1 MEIGLDE
8 LIESLLTEIAFSG
21 VRGCS
26 VSTLLK
32 TIDSFY
38 NGAQEQIG
46 TSVQHRGER
55 PTPSNANA
63 NSPPIDNAPR
73 TSQDPSSH
81 EFCMYSKVWG
91 WLVSRAD
98 VSVGT
103 NRQFNH
109 RKLEEILALPEEE
122 DDLPPTDDASTSQNQ
137 NTTPANERP
146 SASKGRRGLQE
157 TVPKYRPR
165 LHVSDERQWKT
176 IAGHGPDLKRLP
188 FFEWKALVDIA
199 SVREKGIL
207 QGDLV
212 RLSGQDKRSLPT
224 RTDALAKKG
233 YIIKQ
238 PIILRG
244 CRSSKLWL
252 ARFAD
257 NAKENRDGLNLET
270 LDLSKETLTKDLRP
284 VPFSASWNGERLD
297 YIAIA
302 QAFNAVI
309 KAWGIMRYCDVR
321 TKLDANRVP
330 QMRALAKT
338 SRWFTSIGA
347 VTFVAARFANGQR
360 LFKDCVKFIREPT
373 AEEWRVF
380 RTTPSAHIRVPSAR
394 LGKRGQASRARFNKG
409 AKPSPHSQVKPKQ
422 VSTQERQT
430 KSIHKEQFVP
440 SLWTPYKPMVNTTFE
455 IIKRAGPKGSS
466 NLEIGRQTLGH
477 SYRKYIAALTGTLS
491 LPNSQPP
498 HLQHLN
504 VTSQLNRIGKTMTYQ
519 FFANGEVGSSTEQN
533 NGNNAD
539 GQDVNSE
546 VQTFDVHTSQR
557 RVAITGGAYTYSQI
571 QSSKLM
577 SSPASFSQLHDT
589 FLAPRPQKNRKR
601 KRGLEEPTK
610 DPCGDVQEHPKKVPR
625 IETASSGDVGTDA
638 LAAADGEVIND
649 DQGTH
654 LNVNGPIPVPVPTT
668 SPQQSIEQPILDII
682 QSTPPE
688 QLSSPPPP
696 SRPSGV
702 YREPDN
708 SLDPPGRKGRR
719 KKSLVLTLKCNSLK
733 AWLEGI
739 QDNNPANLGEIP
751 SYEPSTRPSSPM
763 QEPPRA
769 TLDNSLALSEE
780 AGSNQAKLRP
790 TKRGSKTI
798 FRCDKC
804 GNSWKNSNGLDYH
817 LNKSRTT
824 CNPAYTP
831 TPAPPPRQLA
841 KLKEAPKAA
850 LPKTPDGQEQSNGY
864 DNLQVPELARK
875 PSQRNSIVGSGRR
888 LLPHK
893 RVRFSENLI
902 SSQNT
907 SDSATQEY
915 TGSSII
921 LQDVDAYDVIDHRK
935 RRENS
940 QATLTDLSGTI
951 PPASQVNQRSSHMT
965 PKKPQNGAPNTN
977 QKQEISAMQETSQKR
992 TSKSALTRKRD
1003 RTTGAEKPESY
1014 ITAYEPYPGQTDIG
1028 NETPAPPDFN
1038 LRINLLKPVVPIARA
1053 PSRTAASPAVIHY
1066 NGSNK
1071 SQDSAIVSSHLDSDV
1086 TQSNQSSPKKPR
1098 KSSTLTVGTIRKDRT
1113 TSIIEHLLDRN
1124 DGVFPG
1130 QRSLYLAIV
1139 SLWVKRYSDIEPPD
1153 WKVCQNLVNK
1163 MEKAGALAQHR
1174 FFFLDDNGKLQECC
1188 VLTKSRQGAPTAT
1201 DLAADPKVETV
1212 KEKMREMHPEP
1223 YIPEEFSLSQ
1233 DESELFDALASK
1245 YRDSTSSN
1253 GPRKQLRKSNV
1264 TEDIEV
1270 LQYQAYVVNDASTHA
1285 ASSKRPAEEDES
1297 LDIAPAKKIRVDDGT
1312 IDKSRK
1318 TPKPRKR
1325 GDRRESWA
1333 TAKVAKYIWNQKQNP
1348 GDKWAQKHACL
1359 QNFATSTWSNS
1370 PQEATSMRLSIDMI
1384 LSSLRTSREKALLSM
1399 GRLSS
1404 NEPNSANVPKENSA
1418 LSPGELLWNHDSI
1431 GFGNGESYEQATPG
1445 VIEMAEKSPVDRFV
1459 KPSIS
1464 TSFIPED
1471 LGSEEEDDD
1480 TMSPGAH
1487 HGDVPDE
1494 SLNQPLAESG
1504 TTFVQSKLIRNTK
1517 TGCWPWLPVSFFE
1530 SNSTSFTLAGA
1541 MPEAKWFQL
1550 ANLPQNSG
1558 DIFKSI
1564 RGKFQFNSWA
1574 DPSYGKFLREVG
1586 IIERWEQSAEGS
1598 QILLHGSVA
1607 PDYIFIS
1614 LSSEESK
1621 ANMKP
1626 IALEWPS
1633 NGQYTAKNI
1642 PDEIKNATL
1651 DDENAGLSMIHRNRG
1666 RPRRG
1671 YPIDS
1676 QPNEQAKPSEK
1687 KPLKKIQMAPAPA
1700 PQAEVQYK
1708 TRSLRPIP
1716 IQHRGRV
1723 SVPRPND
1730 DNHFGLSGE
1739 TEVIAAFVV
1748 FKTLLGGVDRKADI
1762 GSILKA
1768 FPKFSHSALRKFW
1781 PRVSR
1786 ERKTYI
1792 DALTEKFQSAFLEAY
1807 EAGEVEPLNYD
1818 DIDSYDWQSLILW
1831 ATKLETHDKV
1841 ELPGSRHD
1849 LEDTFSLEDVDNEA
1863 TDWRETWFQNLASIY
1878 SRVEA
1883 TSSEPI
1889 SIPLTHN
1896 TPAGDEVTG
1905 RARSWVRS
1913 LCVTPIR
1920 GAKTPEEIRTRLLSL
1935 SDGNEAETN
1944 RLLKK
1949 AVDKLISE
1957 RVASRSKGKI
1967 LGQSLR
1973 LHGVFA
1979 KHLEKP
1985 ATVEKF
1991 AQSANFKTLLDE
2003 SFREGREFLV
2013 PYVADEGTIMAIFNL
2028 QALGRI
2034 HAEAVDIPN
2043 IPFGFEPGNY
2053 DGRTFPKSYYHFNV
2067 RLLPT
2072 ESYVYNEDL
2081 PVLQQVGH
2089 VGVPLEG
2096 ARREIPIWVDFFGN
2110 LDKARWITYLS
2121 MTTLAL
2127 ATKGPLTAQTASV
2140 LLKPFVEPFEA
2151 KLIMDWIDGLGILKR
2166 YESGQSATVGEWW
2179 WLVVGQLALD
2189 VVGRGGSQT

>member
-26 VSTLLK
+26 VSALLK
-32 TIDSFY
+32 TIHSFY
-38 NGAQEQIG
+38 HGAQEQIG
-46 TSVQHRGER
+46 TSVQHHGET
-55 PTPSNANA
+55 PTPSNANG
-63 NSPPIDNAPR
+63 NSLPISNAS
-73 TSQDPSSH
+73 TSQYLSRHDS
-81 EFCMYSKVWG
+81 CMYSKVWG

-109 RKLEEILALPEEE
+109 YKLEEILVLPEEE
-122 DDLPPTDDASTSQNQ
+122 DNLPPTNDASTSKNQ
-137 NTTPANERP
+137 TATPENERQHT
-146 SASKGRRGLQE
+146 SKGRRGPEEATL
-157 TVPKYRPR
+157 KYRPR

-188 FFEWKALVDIA
+188 LFEWKALVDIA

-257 NAKENRDGLNLET
+257 NAKENRDGLNLEA
-270 LDLSKETLTKDLRP
+270 LDLSRETLTKDLRP

-409 AKPSPHSQVKPKQ
+409 AKLSPHSQVKPKQ
-422 VSTQERQT
+422 ASTQERQT
-430 KSIHKEQFVP
+430 KSTHKEQFVP

-519 FFANGEVGSSTEQN
+519 FFANGEVGNPTAQDN
-533 NGNNAD
+533 KNNAD

-546 VQTFDVHTSQR
+546 VRTFDGHTSQQ
-557 RVAITGGAYTYSQI
+557 RVAASGRTYIYSQV

-577 SSPASFSQLHDT
+577 SSPASLSQLHDT
-589 FLAPRPQKNRKR
+589 LLAPRPKKNRKR

-610 DPCGDVQEHPKKVPR
+610 DAHSDVQEHPKKIPR
-625 IETASSGDVGTDA
+625 IETAPSGDVDTDA
-638 LAAADGEVIND
+638 LDAAYDEVMND
-649 DQGTH
+649 EQGTH
-654 LNVNGPIPVPVPTT
+654 FNVNGPIPVPTA
-668 SPQQSIEQPILDII
+668 SPQQSNQQSILDPRP
-682 QSTPPE
+682 SAPPE
-688 QLSSPPPP
+688 QLSAPPPP
-696 SRPSGV
+696 ARPPGV

-708 SLDPPGRKGRR
+708 SLDPSGRKGRR
-719 KKSLVLTLKCNSLK
+719 KKSLVLTLKCNSIK
-733 AWLEGI
+733 AWLERI
-739 QDNNPANLGEIP
+739 QDIQPANNGEIS
-751 SYEPSTRPSSPM
+751 SYKPSTRPSSPM

-769 TLDNSLALSEE
+769 TLGGLTLSEE
-780 AGSNQAKLRP
+780 AGSNQSKLRS

-824 CNPAYTP
+824 CNPAYVP
-831 TPAPPPRQLA
+831 TPVPPPRQLA
-841 KLKEAPKAA
+841 KPKEIPKMA
-850 LPKTPDGQEQSNGY
+850 LPKASDGQEKSNGS
-864 DNLQVPELARK
+864 DNPQIPELARK
-875 PSQRNSIVGSGRR
+875 PSQRNSDVGSGRP

-893 RVRFSENLI
+893 RVRFSENLL

-907 SDSATQEY
+907 SNSVTQEY
-915 TGSSII
+915 TGSSIV
-921 LQDVDAYDVIDHRK
+921 LQDVDAYDVINHRK
-935 RRENS
+935 RREDS
-940 QATLTDLSGTI
+940 QATLTDLCATI
-951 PPASQVNQRSSHMT
+951 PPVNQVDQRLSHMT
-965 PKKPQNGAPNTN
+965 PKKPQSGAPDTN
-977 QKQEISAMQETSQKR
+977 QKPEARGEREMSTMQETSQKR
-992 TSKSALTRKRD
+992 KIKPALPRKRD
-1003 RTTGAEKPESY
+1003 QTTGVEKPESY
-1014 ITAYEPYPGQTDIG
+1014 ITAYEPYPGQTDVG

-1038 LRINLLKPVVPIARA
+1038 LRINLLKPVVPIARPPSKAAA
-1053 PSRTAASPAVIHY
+1053 PPAFIHY

-1071 SQDSAIVSSHLDSDV
+1071 NQDSTMVSSHLDNDA
-1086 TQSNQSSPKKPR
+1086 TQPNQSTLKKPR

-1163 MEKAGALAQHR
+1163 MERAGALVQHR

-1188 VLTKSRQGAPTAT
+1188 VLTKSRKDAPTAT
-1201 DLAADPKVETV
+1201 DLAADPKVEMI

-1233 DESELFDALASK
+1233 DESELFDALSSK

-1264 TEDIEV
+1264 TKDIEV
-1270 LQYQAYVVNDASTHA
+1270 LQYPAYVVNSTSTDA

-1297 LDIAPAKKIRVDDGT
+1297 LDIAPSKKIRVDDGT
-1312 IDKSRK
+1312 TDKSRK

-1325 GDRRESWA
+1325 DDRRESWA

-1359 QNFATSTWSNS
+1359 QNFATGTWSTL
-1370 PQEATSMRLSIDMI
+1370 PQEATSTRPSIDMI
-1384 LSSLRTSREKALLSM
+1384 LSSLRTSREKALMSM

-1404 NEPNSANVPKENSA
+1404 NEPNSTEVPKENSA
-1418 LSPGELLWNHDSI
+1418 LSPGELLWNHDST
-1431 GFGNGESYEQATPG
+1431 GFGNGESYDQAAPG
-1445 VIEMAEKSPVDRFV
+1445 ITEIAEKNPVNQFV

-1464 TSFIPED
+1464 TSFVPED
-1471 LGSEEEDDD
+1471 SGSEEEDDD
-1480 TMSPGAH
+1480 AMSPEAH
-1487 HGDVPDE
+1487 HGDVLDE
-1494 SLNQPLAESG
+1494 SSHPSLTESG
-1504 TTFVQSKLIRNTK
+1504 TTFVESKLIRNTR

-1530 SNSTSFTLAGA
+1530 SNSTSFTLTGA
-1541 MPEAKWFQL
+1541 MPEAKWFQR

-1651 DDENAGLSMIHRNRG
+1651 DDENAGLSMIHRNKG
-1666 RPRRG
+1666 RPRKEH
-1671 YPIDS
+1671 PIDS
-1676 QPNEQAKPSEK
+1676 QSNEQAKPSEK
-1687 KPLKKIQMAPAPA
+1687 KPVRKIQVAPAPH
-1700 PQAEVQYK
+1700 AEVQYK

-1723 SVPRPND
+1723 SIPRPNEE
-1730 DNHFGLSGE
+1730 NHLGLSGE

-1841 ELPGSRHD
+1841 ELPGSRRD
-1849 LEDTFSLEDVDNEA
+1849 LEDTFSLGDVDNEA

-1889 SIPLTHN
+1889 SIPLSHN
-1896 TPAGDEVTG
+1896 VSAGEDVIG

-1920 GAKTPEEIRTRLLSL
+1920 GAKTPEEIRIRLLSL
-1935 SDGNEAETN
+1935 SGGNEAETN
-1944 RLLKK
+1944 KLLKK
-1949 AVDKLISE
+1949 VVDKLISE

-2003 SFREGREFLV
+2003 SFRQGREFLV

-2053 DGRTFPKSYYHFNV
+2053 DGRTFPKSYYHFSV

-2081 PVLQQVGH
+2081 PVLQQVGR
-2089 VGVPLEG
+2089 VWVPLLG
-2096 ARREIPIWVDFFGN
+2096 PRNEIPIWVDFFGN

-2166 YESGQSATVGEWW
+2166 CELGQSATVGEWW

-2189 VVGRGGSQT
+2189 VVGRGDS

>member
-32 TIDSFY
+32 TVEAFY
-38 NGAQEQIG
+38 SGAQEETSNFAAGHRDKGQKPSDAPQIY
-46 TSVQHRGER
+46 
-55 PTPSNANA
+55 
-63 NSPPIDNAPR
+63 
-73 TSQDPSSH
+73 QDAHSYDL
-81 EFCMYSKVWG
+81 CMCSKVWG

-109 RKLEEILALPEEE
+109 CKLEEILALPEEE
-122 DDLPPTDDASTSQNQ
+122 DNLSSAEVVEVSKDQTST
-137 NTTPANERP
+137 PVNERQRP
-146 SASKGRRGLQE
+146 LKGHRGPEGIAS
-157 TVPKYRPR
+157 KYRPR

-188 FFEWKALVDIA
+188 LFEWKALVDIA

-238 PIILRG
+238 SIILRG

-257 NAKENRDGLNLET
+257 NAKENRDGLNLEK
-270 LDLSKETLTKDLRP
+270 LDLTKETLTKDLRP

-347 VTFVAARFANGQR
+347 VTFVAARFANGQK

-394 LGKRGQASRARFNKG
+394 LGKRGQASRARYNKG
-409 AKPSPHSQVKPKQ
+409 AKFSPHSQVKSKQ
-422 VSTQERQT
+422 TSSQELQT
-430 KSIHKEQFVP
+430 KPSDKERLIP

-519 FFANGEVGSSTEQN
+519 FFADGEAGNPAVEQN
-533 NGNNAD
+533 NKNESNDQEANTAD
-539 GQDVNSE
+539 RVLDG
-546 VQTFDVHTSQR
+546 HTSLYNSIIPR
-557 RVAITGGAYTYSQI
+557 ASYVYSQP
-571 QSSKLM
+571 QSSKLVPEPV
-577 SSPASFSQLHDT
+577 SLSHLHDT
-589 FLAPRPQKNRKR
+589 LLAPRPKKGRKR
-601 KRGLEEPTK
+601 KRGSNEEPTK
-610 DPCGDVQEHPKKVPR
+610 DTSGDLQEHPNKIPRIEEPPAGDVQVGEEMTNKSQGANPHEDKPISVP
-625 IETASSGDVGTDA
+625 TAILQQSTLDLESPA
-638 LAAADGEVIND
+638 PLES
-649 DQGTH
+649 
-654 LNVNGPIPVPVPTT
+654 LLSPSPIPRLP
-668 SPQQSIEQPILDII
+668 
-682 QSTPPE
+682 
-688 QLSSPPPP
+688 
-696 SRPSGV
+696 GV

-708 SLDPPGRKGRR
+708 LLDPPGKKGRR
-719 KKSLVLTLKCNSLK
+719 RKSLVLTLKCNSLK
-733 AWLEGI
+733 PWLERLYNS
-739 QDNNPANLGEIP
+739 QPANPGELS
-751 SYEPSTRPSSPM
+751 SYQPHHLPTNPTQGLSQVEIGGNSTLSTEP
-763 QEPPRA
+763 EP
-769 TLDNSLALSEE
+769 
-780 AGSNQAKLRP
+780 NQTKQKP
-790 TKRGSKTI
+790 TKRGGKAV

-817 LNKSRTT
+817 LNKSRTA
-824 CNPAYTP
+824 CNPAYI
-831 TPAPPPRQLA
+831 PAPLPLPRQLA
-841 KLKEAPKAA
+841 KPKPI
-850 LPKTPDGQEQSNGY
+850 PKTILSKTSDDREQGQGFNDIQLPD
-864 DNLQVPELARK
+864 LAHK
-875 PSQRNSIVGSGRR
+875 PSQRNSDVGSGRP
-888 LLPHK
+888 LLPPK
-893 RVRFSENLI
+893 RIRPSEGSVPN
-902 SSQNT
+902 QDT
-907 SDSATQEY
+907 SDPAAQEY
-915 TGSSII
+915 TGSFIV
-921 LQDVDAYDVIDHRK
+921 LKNVEAYDVIDHQK

-940 QATLTDLSGTI
+940 QAALANLCSAISPTHQ
-951 PPASQVNQRSSHMT
+951 ANQMLF
-965 PKKPQNGAPNTN
+965 QIAPN
-977 QKQEISAMQETSQKR
+977 KQPQVTELDIRQGQAGTCARESSRKQNNNLASA
-992 TSKSALTRKRD
+992 RD
-1003 RTTGAEKPESY
+1003 RDRKYGAKKPESHT
-1014 ITAYEPYPGQTDIG
+1014 TAHQPYSKQTETGNREP
-1028 NETPAPPDFN
+1028 TPSDFN
-1038 LRINLLKPVVPIARA
+1038 LRPTSLESSTPIGHHISRATIAPAAISYSLNDNERKDIQESGIASSQINNEATRP
-1053 PSRTAASPAVIHY
+1053 
-1066 NGSNK
+1066 
-1071 SQDSAIVSSHLDSDV
+1071 
-1086 TQSNQSSPKKPR
+1086 NQLTPKKSR

-1113 TSIIEHLLDRN
+1113 TGIIQHLLDKN

-1130 QRSLYLAIV
+1130 QRSLYLAMV
-1139 SLWVKRYSDIEPPD
+1139 SLWVKKYSDIEPPD
-1153 WKVCQNLVNK
+1153 WKVCQNVVNK
-1163 MEKAGALAQHR
+1163 MEKAGELAQQR

-1188 VLTKSRQGAPTAT
+1188 VLAKKQQSGSTIT
-1201 DLAADPKVETV
+1201 DLAADPKVVTV

-1245 YRDSTSSN
+1245 YRESTPSN
-1253 GPRKQLRKSNV
+1253 GPRKQFRKSNV

-1270 LQYQAYVVNDASTHA
+1270 LQYPAYVVNDASTHIA
-1285 ASSKRPAEEDES
+1285 GSKRLAEEDELS
-1297 LDIAPAKKIRVDDGT
+1297 DVTPAKKIRVDAST
-1312 IDKSRK
+1312 IDK
-1318 TPKPRKR
+1318 PKKAPRPRKR
-1325 GDRRESWA
+1325 GEQREYWA
-1333 TAKVAKYIWNQKQNP
+1333 TAKVAKYIWNQKQNS
-1348 GDKWAQKHACL
+1348 GEKWGQRHASL
-1359 QNFATSTWSNS
+1359 QNFATGAWSAS
-1370 PQEATSMRLSIDMI
+1370 PQEATSTRPSIDRI
-1384 LSSLRTSREKALLSM
+1384 LSSLRTSRENTLVSM
-1399 GRLSS
+1399 RRVSS
-1404 NEPNSANVPKENSA
+1404 SGSNGTEGPAKGNSAN
-1418 LSPGELLWNHDSI
+1418 SPGELLWSHGSPS
-1431 GFGNGESYEQATPG
+1431 GENEAYCDEIIPG
-1445 VIEMAEKSPVDRFV
+1445 VAERVEKDSVDRFM
-1459 KPSIS
+1459 KPSVS
-1464 TSFIPED
+1464 TSFVPED
-1471 LGSEEEDDD
+1471 SGSEEDDD
-1480 TMSPGAH
+1480 DTMLTEAH
-1487 HGDVPDE
+1487 HADIVEENSTLPSEGV
-1494 SLNQPLAESG
+1494 N
-1504 TTFVQSKLIRNTK
+1504 TTFAKSKTIRNTR
-1517 TGCWPWLPVSFFE
+1517 TGCWPWLPIGFFE
-1530 SNSTSFTLAGA
+1530 SNSTSFALAGV
-1541 MPEAKWFQL
+1541 MPEARWFQR

-1558 DIFKSI
+1558 DIIKSL
-1564 RGKFQFNSWA
+1564 RGKLQFSSWA
-1574 DPSYGKFLREVG
+1574 DPSYGKFLREVS
-1586 IIERWEQSAEGS
+1586 IIERWEQSTEGS
-1598 QILLHGSVA
+1598 QILLHGSIA

-1614 LSSEESK
+1614 LSSEEPR

-1626 IALEWPS
+1626 VTLEWPS
-1633 NGQYTAKNI
+1633 KGQYTVDNI
-1642 PDEIKNATL
+1642 PDEIKNASP
-1651 DDENAGLSMIHRNRG
+1651 DDENAGLSIIHRNRG
-1666 RPRRG
+1666 RPKRG
-1671 YPIDS
+1671 RPVEP
-1676 QPNEQAKPSEK
+1676 QPKRQANLSIK
-1687 KPLKKIQMAPAPA
+1687 KHIRKVQTTPV
-1700 PQAEVQYK
+1700 PQVEVQYK

-1716 IQHRGRV
+1716 VQHRGRV
-1723 SVPRPND
+1723 SIPRPNED
-1730 DNHFGLSGE
+1730 SLGLSGE

-1748 FKTLLGGVDRKADI
+1748 FKTLLGGIDRKADI

-1818 DIDSYDWQSLILW
+1818 DIDSYDWQSLIIW
-1831 ATKLETHDKV
+1831 ATKLETHDKI
-1841 ELPGSRHD
+1841 ELPGSRSD
-1849 LEDTFSLEDVDNEA
+1849 LEETYSLEDVGNEA

-1883 TSSEPI
+1883 TSGEPI
-1889 SIPLTHN
+1889 SIPLSHDVS
-1896 TPAGDEVTG
+1896 AEEEIIG

-1920 GAKTPEEIRTRLLSL
+1920 GAKMPEEIRAKLLSL
-1935 SDGNEAETN
+1935 SGGNEIETN
-1944 RLLKK
+1944 KLLKK
-1949 AVDKLISE
+1949 VVDKLISE

-2003 SFREGREFLV
+2003 SFRKGEGFVV
-2013 PYVADEGTIMAIFNL
+2013 PYVADDGTIMAIFNL
-2028 QALGRI
+2028 QAQGHIR
-2034 HAEAVDIPN
+2034 ADAMDIPN

-2067 RLLPT
+2067 ILSPT
-2072 ESYVYNEDL
+2072 TSYVFNEDL
-2081 PVLQQVGH
+2081 PVLQQAGQ
-2089 VGVPLEG
+2089 VGVPKQGPLD
-2096 ARREIPIWVDFFGN
+2096 EIPIWVDFFGN
-2110 LDKARWITYLS
+2110 LDKTRWITYLS

-2127 ATKGPLTAQTASV
+2127 ATKGPLTPQTASV

-2151 KLIMDWIDGLGILKR
+2151 KLIMDWIDGLGILER
-2166 YESGQSATVGEWW
+2166 YDSGQSATVGEWW
-2179 WLVVGQLALD
+2179 WLVVGRLALD
-2189 VVGRGGSQT
+2189 VMGRGVSQS

>member
-26 VSTLLK
+26 VSTLLER
-32 TIDSFY
+32 IDAFY
-38 NGAQEQIG
+38 SGAKEQ
-46 TSVQHRGER
+46 TSSSAAEHRDEGHK
-55 PTPSNANA
+55 PSDTPQT
-63 NSPPIDNAPR
+63 R
-73 TSQDPSSH
+73 QDARSYDLSM
-81 EFCMYSKVWG
+81 CSKVWG

-109 RKLEEILALPEEE
+109 CKLEEILALPEEE
-122 DDLPPTDDASTSQNQ
+122 EDLPAEVVDIPKNQTST
-137 NTTPANERP
+137 PVNERQRP
-146 SASKGRRGLQE
+146 LKGHRGPE
-157 TVPKYRPR
+157 GTTSKYRPR

-188 FFEWKALVDIA
+188 LFEWKALVDIA

-238 PIILRG
+238 SIILRG

-257 NAKENRDGLNLET
+257 NAKENRDGLNLEK

-347 VTFVAARFANGQR
+347 VTFVAARFANGQK

-394 LGKRGQASRARFNKG
+394 LGKRGQASRARYNKG
-409 AKPSPHSQVKPKQ
+409 VKFSPHSQVKSKQ
-422 VSTQERQT
+422 SSSQERQT
-430 KSIHKEQFVP
+430 KSSDKEQLVP

-455 IIKRAGPKGSS
+455 IIKRAGSKGSS

-519 FFANGEVGSSTEQN
+519 FFADGEA
-533 NGNNAD
+533 GNSVADNSNENKSNDQEGNLTGRIVD
-539 GQDVNSE
+539 GQ
-546 VQTFDVHTSQR
+546 TSPYDMM
-557 RVAITGGAYTYSQI
+557 IPGASYVYSQP
-571 QSSKLM
+571 QSSKF
-577 SSPASFSQLHDT
+577 ASEPVSLSHLQDT
-589 FLAPRPQKNRKR
+589 LLAPRPKKGRKR
-601 KRGLEEPTK
+601 KRGSHEEPTK
-610 DPCGDVQEHPKKVPR
+610 DTSGDRQEHPNKMPR
-625 IETASSGDVGTDA
+625 IEEPPPEDIQGDEEMT
-638 LAAADGEVIND
+638 ND
-649 DQGTH
+649 NQGVH
-654 LNVNGPIPVPVPTT
+654 LNVNQTIPVPTAILQQPTPDLG
-668 SPQQSIEQPILDII
+668 SPASLAPLA
-682 QSTPPE
+682 
-688 QLSSPPPP
+688 PPPP
-696 SRPSGV
+696 ISRPPGV

-708 SLDPPGRKGRR
+708 LLDPPGKKKGRR

-733 AWLEGI
+733 PWLERLYNS
-739 QDNNPANLGEIP
+739 QPANSGERSSNQPDSLPTNPTQGSPQAEIEGN
-751 SYEPSTRPSSPM
+751 STLLAEP
-763 QEPPRA
+763 EP
-769 TLDNSLALSEE
+769 
-780 AGSNQAKLRP
+780 NQAKPKP
-790 TKRGSKTI
+790 TKRGGKTI

-804 GNSWKNSNGLDYH
+804 GNSWKNPNGLDYH
-817 LNKSRTT
+817 LNKSRTA
-824 CNPAYTP
+824 CNPAYVP
-831 TPAPPPRQLA
+831 TPLPPPRQLA
-841 KLKEAPKAA
+841 KPKPNPNTISSQASN
-850 LPKTPDGQEQSNGY
+850 DQEQSQGF
-864 DNLQVPELARK
+864 DDLRLPDLARK
-875 PSQRNSIVGSGRR
+875 PSQRNSDVGSGRP
-888 LLPHK
+888 LLPPK
-893 RVRFSENLI
+893 RIRLSENLVP
-902 SSQNT
+902 SENT
-907 SDSATQEY
+907 SGSVAQGY
-915 TGSSII
+915 VGSSIVLKDI
-921 LQDVDAYDVIDHRK
+921 EAYDVIDHRK

-940 QATLTDLSGTI
+940 QAALPNPYGSVAPIHQANQMLF
-951 PPASQVNQRSSHMT
+951 QVT
-965 PKKPQNGAPNTN
+965 PKKQPQASGPDIRQGQASAITRESS
-977 QKQEISAMQETSQKR
+977 QKQESNP
-992 TSKSALTRKRD
+992 ALARD
-1003 RTTGAEKPESY
+1003 RDRKSRAERPESY
-1014 ITAYEPYPGQTDIG
+1014 TTVHQPHSEQTDARNG
-1028 NETPAPPDFN
+1028 EPTPSSFN
-1038 LRINLLKPVVPIARA
+1038 LRPTSLKSITPINHHIPEAAVP
-1053 PSRTAASPAVIHY
+1053 PAAISHPLND
-1066 NGSNK
+1066 NGRNNIPGAGMGD
-1071 SQDSAIVSSHLDSDV
+1071 SQLTNEATLP
-1086 TQSNQSSPKKPR
+1086 NQLTPKKSR
-1098 KSSTLTVGTIRKDRT
+1098 KSSTLTVGTVRKDRT
-1113 TSIIEHLLDRN
+1113 TGIIQHLLDKN
-1124 DGVFPG
+1124 NGVFPG
-1130 QRSLYLAIV
+1130 QRSLYLAMV
-1139 SLWVKRYSDIEPPD
+1139 SLWVKKYSDIEPPD
-1153 WKVCQNLVNK
+1153 WKVCQNVVNK
-1163 MEKAGALAQHR
+1163 MEKAGELSQQR

-1188 VLTKSRQGAPTAT
+1188 VLAKKQKDGPTIT
-1201 DLAADPKVETV
+1201 DLAADPKVVMV

-1245 YRDSTSSN
+1245 YRESTPSN
-1253 GPRKQLRKSNV
+1253 GPRKQFGKSSV

-1270 LQYQAYVVNDASTHA
+1270 LQYPAYVVNDASTHIA
-1285 ASSKRPAEEDES
+1285 GSKRPAEVDELS
-1297 LDIAPAKKIRVDDGT
+1297 DVTPAKKIRVDIST
-1312 IDKSRK
+1312 MDKPRK
-1318 TPKPRKR
+1318 APRPRKR
-1325 GDRRESWA
+1325 GEQREYWA

-1348 GDKWAQKHACL
+1348 GEKWGQRHANL
-1359 QNFATSTWSNS
+1359 QDFATGAWSAS
-1370 PQEATSMRLSIDMI
+1370 PQEATSIRPSIDRI
-1384 LSSLRTSREKALLSM
+1384 LSSLRTSRENALVSM
-1399 GRLSS
+1399 RHVSTSG
-1404 NEPNSANVPKENSA
+1404 PNGTEGPPKRKNVN
-1418 LSPGELLWNHDSI
+1418 SPGELLWSHDSA
-1431 GFGNGESYEQATPG
+1431 GGENEEYCDKMMLD
-1445 VIEMAEKSPVDRFV
+1445 VAERVEKDPVDRFV

-1464 TSFIPED
+1464 TSFVPED
-1471 LGSEEEDDD
+1471 SGSEEEDDD
-1480 TMSPGAH
+1480 ISLTEVH
-1487 HGDVPDE
+1487 HADIVEENSSFPSEGV
-1494 SLNQPLAESG
+1494 N
-1504 TTFVQSKLIRNTK
+1504 TTFAKSKTIRNTR

-1541 MPEAKWFQL
+1541 MPEARWFQR

-1558 DIFKSI
+1558 DIIKSL
-1564 RGKFQFNSWA
+1564 RGKSQFNSWA
-1574 DPSYGKFLREVG
+1574 DPSYGKFLREVS

-1626 IALEWPS
+1626 ITLEWPS
-1633 NGQYTAKNI
+1633 KGQYTVDNI
-1642 PDEIKNATL
+1642 PEEIKNASP
-1651 DDENAGLSMIHRNRG
+1651 DDENAGLSIIHRNRG
-1666 RPRRG
+1666 RPRREHFVES
-1671 YPIDS
+1671 P
-1676 QPNEQAKPSEK
+1676 PKEQAKPSVK
-1687 KPLKKIQMAPAPA
+1687 KPSRKSQTVPE
-1700 PQAEVQYK
+1700 PQAEVKYK

-1716 IQHRGRV
+1716 VQHRGRV
-1723 SVPRPND
+1723 SIPRPNE
-1730 DNHFGLSGE
+1730 DNLGLSGE

-1748 FKTLLGGVDRKADI
+1748 FKTLLGGIDRKADI

-1818 DIDSYDWQSLILW
+1818 DIDSYDWQSLIIW
-1831 ATKLETHDKV
+1831 ATKLETHDKI
-1841 ELPGSRHD
+1841 ELPGSRRD
-1849 LEDTFSLEDVDNEA
+1849 LEETYSLEDVGNEA

-1883 TSSEPI
+1883 TSGEPI
-1889 SIPLTHN
+1889 SIPLSHDIS
-1896 TPAGDEVTG
+1896 AEEEITG

-1920 GAKTPEEIRTRLLSL
+1920 GAKMPEEIRAKLLSL
-1935 SDGNEAETN
+1935 SGGNEAETN
-1944 RLLKK
+1944 KLLKK
-1949 AVDKLISE
+1949 VVDKLISE

-2003 SFREGREFLV
+2003 SFRKGEGFVV
-2013 PYVADEGTIMAIFNL
+2013 PYVADDGTIMAIFNL
-2028 QALGRI
+2028 QAQGHIR
-2034 HAEAVDIPN
+2034 AEATDIPN

-2067 RLLPT
+2067 MLSPT
-2072 ESYVYNEDL
+2072 ASYVFNEDL
-2081 PVLQQVGH
+2081 PVLQQAGQ
-2089 VGVPLEG
+2089 VGVPQQGPLN
-2096 ARREIPIWVDFFGN
+2096 EIPIWVDFFGN
-2110 LDKARWITYLS
+2110 LDKTRWITYLS

-2127 ATKGPLTAQTASV
+2127 ATKGPLTPQTASV

-2151 KLIMDWIDGLGILKR
+2151 KLIMDWIDGLGILER
-2166 YESGQSATVGEWW
+2166 YGSGQSATVGEWW
-2179 WLVVGQLALD
+2179 WLVVGRLALD
-2189 VVGRGGSQT
+2189 VIGRGVSQS

>member
-26 VSTLLK
+26 VATLLK

-38 NGAQEQIG
+38 NDAQEQVG
-46 TSVQHRGER
+46 TPAQHRDER
-55 PTPSNANA
+55 QTPSNAN
-63 NSPPIDNAPR
+63 NSFSPFSDALQTR
-73 TSQDPSSH
+73 QDPSSH
-81 EFCMYSKVWG
+81 DFCMYSKVWG

-109 RKLEEILALPEEE
+109 CKLEEILALPEEE
-122 DDLPPTDDASTSQNQ
+122 DDLIPADDASTSKNQ
-137 NTTPANERP
+137 NATPANERQRP
-146 SASKGRRGLQE
+146 SKGHRGLKE
-157 TVPKYRPR
+157 TTLKYRPR

-188 FFEWKALVDIA
+188 LFEWKALVDIA

-257 NAKENRDGLNLET
+257 NAKENRDGLNLEK

-380 RTTPSAHIRVPSAR
+380 RTTPSAHIKVPSAR

-409 AKPSPHSQVKPKQ
+409 AKFSPHSQVKPKQ
-422 VSTQERQT
+422 ASSQDNQT
-430 KSIHKEQFVP
+430 KSSNKEQLVP

-498 HLQHLN
+498 HLQHLD

-519 FFANGEVGSSTEQN
+519 FFANGELSSSAEQ
-533 NGNNAD
+533 GDENNAD
-539 GQDVNSE
+539 CQNMNSSVRNFDGQ
-546 VQTFDVHTSQR
+546 TSQHKG
-557 RVAITGGAYTYSQI
+557 AIPRSPHIYSQV
-571 QSSKLM
+571 QSSKLTA
-577 SSPASFSQLHDT
+577 SPVPFSQLHDT
-589 FLAPRPQKNRKR
+589 LLAPGPKKSRKR

-610 DPCGDVQEHPKKVPR
+610 DASGNVADYPNKIPR
-625 IETASSGDVGTDA
+625 IDTAPSRDV
-638 LAAADGEVIND
+638 AADTLDAEGEEIMD
-649 DQGTH
+649 DDRGTYIGG
-654 LNVNGPIPVPVPTT
+654 NVPIPSPTT
-668 SPQQSIEQPILDII
+668 TLQQPILEPRP
-682 QSTPPE
+682 SASPE
-688 QLSSPPPP
+688 KLSAPPPP
-696 SRPSGV
+696 SRPPGV

-708 SLDPPGRKGRR
+708 SLDPPGKKGRR
-719 KKSLVLTLKCNSLK
+719 KKSLVLTLKLNPLK
-733 AWLEGI
+733 SWLE
-739 QDNNPANLGEIP
+739 PAPDKKSANTSEV
-751 SYEPSTRPSSPM
+751 STYQPSTRSLSPA
-763 QEPPRA
+763 QGPPQA
-769 TLDNSLALSEE
+769 TLENGSTLSE
-780 AGSNQAKLRP
+780 AGPSQVKQKSI
-790 TKRGSKTI
+790 KRGSKTV

-817 LNKSRTT
+817 LNKSRTA
-824 CNPAYTP
+824 CNPAYV
-831 TPAPPPRQLA
+831 PAPAPAPRQLA
-841 KLKEAPKAA
+841 KPKAI
-850 LPKTPDGQEQSNGY
+850 PKTVSPNTIDDQEQDHDSNTLRLPG
-864 DNLQVPELARK
+864 LSPKSL
-875 PSQRNSIVGSGRR
+875 QRNSDVGSGRP
-888 LLPHK
+888 LLPAK
-893 RVRFSENLI
+893 RIRPSENFT
-902 SSQNT
+902 SSQDT
-907 SDSATQEY
+907 TQKY

-921 LQDVDAYDVIDHRK
+921 LQDVEAYSVIDNRK
-935 RRENS
+935 RKENS
-940 QATLTDLSGTI
+940 QAALTNLVGTI
-951 PPASQVNQRSSHMT
+951 PPPSQANQTLFHMT
-965 PKKPQNGAPNTN
+965 TKKLGDDAPNAVQN
-977 QKQEISAMQETSQKR
+977 QEVTRERESKNEPEGSQKR
-992 TSKSALTRKRD
+992 KSKPVLPRKHD
-1003 RTTGAEKPESY
+1003 RKIGAENPECY
-1014 ITAYEPYPGQTDIG
+1014 TTACQPHSEQMHIG
-1028 NETPAPPDFN
+1028 DETPAPPDFD
-1038 LRINLLKPVVPIARA
+1038 LRINLLKPVVPLARP
-1053 PSRTAASPAVIHY
+1053 PSRTAVPPAAMGYPINH
-1066 NGSNK
+1066 NGSNN
-1071 SQDSAIVSSHLDSDV
+1071 SQDLPTTIGSQLDNDA
-1086 TQSNQSSPKKPR
+1086 TQANQSALKKPR

-1113 TSIIEHLLDRN
+1113 TSIIQHLLDRN

-1163 MEKAGALAQHR
+1163 MERAGVLAQHR

-1188 VLTKSRQGAPTAT
+1188 VLTKGRQSTPTT
-1201 DLAADPKVETV
+1201 KDLAADPKVDMI

-1223 YIPEEFSLSQ
+1223 YIPEEFSLAQ

-1245 YRDSTSSN
+1245 YRDSTPSN

-1270 LQYQAYVVNDASTHA
+1270 LQYPAYVVNDASTHT
-1285 ASSKRPAEEDES
+1285 ASSKRPAEEDEL
-1297 LDIAPAKKIRVDDGT
+1297 LDMAPAKKIRVDAGT
-1312 IDKSRK
+1312 IDKARK
-1318 TPKPRKR
+1318 APKPRKR
-1325 GDRRESWA
+1325 GEQRESWA
-1333 TAKVAKYIWNQKQNP
+1333 TTKVAKYIWNQKQNP
-1348 GDKWAQKHACL
+1348 GEKWNQKHAYL
-1359 QNFATSTWSNS
+1359 QDFATGTWSTL
-1370 PQEATSMRLSIDMI
+1370 PQEATSMRPSIDRI
-1384 LSSLRTSREKALLSM
+1384 LSSLRTSRENALISM

-1404 NEPNSANVPKENSA
+1404 SRSNSAESPKANST
-1418 LSPGELLWNHDSI
+1418 LSSRQLLWNHDSA
-1431 GFGNGESYEQATPG
+1431 GFGNGEGCDEPTPEAAERAEQG
-1445 VIEMAEKSPVDRFV
+1445 IVDRFV
-1459 KPSIS
+1459 KPSVS

-1471 LGSEEEDDD
+1471 SGSEEEDDD
-1480 TMSPGAH
+1480 TMLTEAQHGGMAYESSNPLPQEPG
-1487 HGDVPDE
+1487 
-1494 SLNQPLAESG
+1494 
-1504 TTFVQSKLIRNTK
+1504 TIFVKSKLIKNTR
-1517 TGCWPWLPVSFFE
+1517 TGCWPWLSVSFFE
-1530 SNSTSFTLAGA
+1530 SNSTSFALDGA
-1541 MPEAKWFQL
+1541 MPEARWFQR

-1558 DIFKSI
+1558 DILKSI

-1574 DPSYGKFLREVG
+1574 DPSYGKLLREVG
-1586 IIERWEQSAEGS
+1586 IIERWEQSPEGS

-1614 LSSEESK
+1614 LSSDESK

-1626 IALEWPS
+1626 ITLEWPS
-1633 NGQYTAKNI
+1633 NGQYTAKNL
-1642 PDEIKNATL
+1642 PDEIKNASF
-1651 DDENAGLSMIHRNRG
+1651 DDENAGLSITHRNRG
-1666 RPRRG
+1666 RPRREH
-1671 YPIDS
+1671 PVDS
-1676 QPNEQAKPSEK
+1676 QPNEQAKPSVK
-1687 KPLKKIQMAPAPA
+1687 KPVKKIQVTPA

-1723 SVPRPND
+1723 SIPRPNEE
-1730 DNHFGLSGE
+1730 NLGLSGE

-1792 DALTEKFQSAFLEAY
+1792 DALTEKFQSEFLKAY

-1818 DIDSYDWQSLILW
+1818 DVDSYDWQSLIIW

-1841 ELPGSRHD
+1841 ELPGSRRD
-1849 LEDTFSLEDVDNEA
+1849 LEDTFSLEDVGNEA

-1883 TSSEPI
+1883 TASEPI
-1889 SIPLTHN
+1889 SIPLNHDA
-1896 TPAGDEVTG
+1896 PAEGEVLS

-1935 SDGNEAETN
+1935 SGGNEAETN
-1944 RLLKK
+1944 KLLKK
-1949 AVDKLISE
+1949 VVDKLISE

-1979 KHLEKP
+1979 KHLDKP

-2003 SFREGREFLV
+2003 SFRQGREFIV

-2028 QALGRI
+2028 QAQGRI
-2034 HAEAVDIPN
+2034 RTEAVDIPN

-2072 ESYVYNEDL
+2072 ESYVYNEGL
-2081 PVLQQVGH
+2081 PVLQQAGR
-2089 VGVPLEG
+2089 VGVPKQG
-2096 ARREIPIWVDFFGN
+2096 PQNEIPIWVDFFGN

-2127 ATKGPLTAQTASV
+2127 ATKGPLTPQTASV

-2166 YESGQSATVGEWW
+2166 YELGQSATVGEWW

-2189 VVGRGGSQT
+2189 VVGRGVS